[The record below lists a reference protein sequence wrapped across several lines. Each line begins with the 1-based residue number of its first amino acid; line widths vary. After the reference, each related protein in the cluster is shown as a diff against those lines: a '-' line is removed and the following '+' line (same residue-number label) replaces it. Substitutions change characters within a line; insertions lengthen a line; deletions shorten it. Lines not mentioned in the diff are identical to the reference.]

1 MQHKLN
7 DIEIIDAVLAG
18 DVNAFAELVKRHQN
32 YVFTLA
38 LRFTK
43 NREEAEEVA
52 QDTFIKAFRCLKDFK
67 RTAKFTTWLYAI
79 VYTTA
84 MTYLRKKRLLTLSI
98 NDEENPIELE
108 SRAFVLENNSA
119 ELKSRSFYLNQAIEN
134 LLPADATIITLFYK
148 GEQSLEEIAQI
159 MQMDANTIKVKLH
172 RARLRLKEKLSL
184 ILKDEIKD
192 LI

>member
-7 DIEIIDAVLAG
+7 DIEIVDAVLAG
-18 DVNAFAELVKRHQN
+18 DVNAFSELLKRHQN

-108 SRAFVLENNSA
+108 SKAFVLENNSA

-134 LLPADATIITLFYK
+134 LLPADATIIILFYK

-172 RARLRLKEKLSL
+172 RARLRLKEKLGL